1 MRTEADDEW
10 LAGHRSGFMQWL
22 RRRFKRLGGVA
33 GAVSYADTGPYA
45 GAPRNPE
52 LRVGDEKT
60 YSTVIHMATRDAWLP
75 PSTLPV
81 RERRGNEV

>member
-10 LAGHRSGFMQWL
+10 LSGHQSGFIQWL

-60 YSTVIHMATRDAWLP
+60 YSTVIHVVTRDAWLP
-75 PSTLPV
+75 PSTVPV
-81 RERRGNEV
+81 RQKRGNEV